1 VTDSRDLARQV
12 QAEVAE
18 QVRGLPQP
26 EVVQEALE
34 RFGAVVLVPD
44 LEVGAQLVNRIAPEH
59 AELMVEDPW
68 TQLGAIDNA
77 GAVFLGPASTE
88 PVGDYFA
95 GTNHVLPTNGAARY
109 ASSLGVS
116 DFVKSTSVVRYTP
129 ERLARVGDRIVR
141 LAHAESMEAHARAVQ
156 IRLEDYGS

>member
-1 VTDSRDLARQV
+1 MQDNVTI
-12 QAEVAE
+12 
-18 QVRGLPQP
+18 
-26 EVVQEALE
+26 
-34 RFGAVVLVPD
+34 
-44 LEVGAQLVNRIAPEH
+44 RIAQIEMAH
-59 AELMVEDPW
+59 LDLKYRR
-68 TQLGAIDNA
+68 TRIDNA